1 MSSASGPRWHLLLS
15 GLAMAAMV
23 AALFL
28 PWRPP
33 DDPTARTLDGPEALL
48 GEVVLVVLAGLFVLA
63 GALVLRSARGW
74 TALLVALGMGVIAVA
89 LVGGAV
95 DSIRQGICWDGP
107 DSQGRPVGD
116 CYTLVPGPGAWL
128 AVGAAT
134 AGLFGTGVAVLQRRP
149 AVSSRRSGSDRPAPL
164 D

>member
-1 MSSASGPRWHLLLS
+1 MSSASGARWHLLLS
-15 GLAMAAMV
+15 ALAIAVMV
-23 AALFL
+23 VGLFL
-28 PWRPP
+28 PWRTP

-63 GALVLRSARGW
+63 SALVLRSARGW
-74 TALLVALGMGVIAVA
+74 PALLMAVGMGLIAVA

-128 AVGAAT
+128 ALGAVT
-134 AGLFGTGVAVLQRRP
+134 AAVLGTGVVLLQRRG
-149 AVSSRRSGSDRPAPL
+149 AVSSRRSGEARQGPL